1 MLTRSSSESS
11 LPSQRHFWDDA
22 EAVCRRPC
30 SAYSQPLRV
39 SYAVISAGAVALQC
53 DSACEDADEASGQW
67 EVYGGPS
74 GPFRM
79 DSRVCKA
86 ALIAGIIDRD
96 GGEVRAART
105 MHEH

>member
-1 MLTRSSSESS
+1 MHVSFAVSS
-11 LPSQRHFWDDA
+11 
-22 EAVCRRPC
+22 
-30 SAYSQPLRV
+30 
-39 SYAVISAGAVALQC
+39 GAVALQC

-86 ALIAGIIDRD
+86 ALIAGVIDGN
-96 GGEVRAART
+96 GGEVRCQRRVP
-105 MHEH
+105 